1 GVLKGVHRLAD
12 GEEQYW
18 FYPDTTVSAADIE
31 PVVRQLY
38 TRSQIW
44 FSDNQRTDAM
54 SLRDLLGLFKY
65 TANRGSELDAE
76 VEKGW
81 ERRFKFSG
89 KYVPGHPV
97 TRRQAAVLLDT
108 YLKPFAVR
116 VDRSGNFQY

>member
-1 GVLKGVHRLAD
+1 AYGGRLIPFQDVRYEDVHALPIQRVAATGVLKGVHRLAD

-54 SLRDLLGLFKY
+54 SLRDLLGMIKY

-89 KYVPGHPV
+89 K
-97 TRRQAAVLLDT
+97 
-108 YLKPFAVR
+108 
-116 VDRSGNFQY
+116 